1 MKMLVLHIRM
11 IHDFLGFL
19 GVSPACPCGTCWD
32 DSEGTQEGGNELW
45 ICGMQ
50 AQLAPE
56 LPG

>member
-1 MKMLVLHIRM
+1 MTSWVSWQRAQPVLV
-11 IHDFLGFL
+11 G
-19 GVSPACPCGTCWD
+19 PAGMTAR
-32 DSEGTQEGGNELW
+32 GHTEGGNELW